1 VCRGKVMKME
11 RVADSESKR
20 NEFDIVTDTEEVTRV
35 VPKNEAKRIYRAP
48 RNTVLY
54 AKPLSGFV
62 AIVALLFVPM
72 ITLPGMVILVL
83 VAEVYLLD
91 WTYSKVGLLRDARLS
106 FSNETTERGPE
117 DEIDKRIERPSPKHQ
132 FIK

>member
-1 VCRGKVMKME
+1 MKME
-11 RVADSESKR
+11 SVAESERKGI
-20 NEFDIVTDTEEVTRV
+20 EFDIVTETEEVTRV

-48 RNTVLY
+48 MDTGLY

-62 AIVALLFVPM
+62 AIVTLLFVPM
-72 ITLPGMVILVL
+72 ITLPGLVILVL

-106 FSNETTERGPE
+106 FSIVTDVNGPE
-117 DEIDKRIERPSPKHQ
+117 DEIDKRITRNGPRDQ
-132 FIK
+132 LMR